1 MERIQSLLSRGSV
14 RHLSLEDSVYVEP
27 PNTAPNPLCNPNNE
41 GAPAPPSDGGVMHPR
56 SVKDDRN
63 KEDVGCIEGFIEVV
77 PDWTESGG
85 HQDSEWNEG
94 LKRNQLRFPV

>member
-1 MERIQSLLSRGSV
+1 
-14 RHLSLEDSVYVEP
+14 
-27 PNTAPNPLCNPNNE
+27 
-41 GAPAPPSDGGVMHPR
+41 MHPR

-94 LKRNQLRFPV
+94 LKRNQLRFLV